1 LSLYEYYRSNTTVQL
16 VLQYCEGGEV
26 LDTIAQRRGLS
37 ENEAKVIMKQTFD
50 ALRHCHMMNICHRDL
65 KPQNLLLRNSIDS
78 GREINERTAHV
89 VICDFGVSTIV
100 SNQRLRKL
108 IGTVSY
114 MAPEVFHRNYDISCD
129 VWSAGVILFQL
140 LSGFKPFENRRDIE
154 MDSTAALE
162 RAFRKH
168 PELWHS
174 RVSASCKSLIK
185 RLLQLD
191 ATRRPSCDDILR
203 LDPWFRVQNRKSHR
217 TYSNESYIYYHN
229 NTHTNT
235 ATEKKNLDRNVYDSL
250 ALKALCSSQKVTK
263 FQHQMALSLADD
275 LMKHQNTNKEGELLR
290 QFQMLDIDGDGVISP
305 KELQV
310 FFKHSKYENSV
321 ADLLRRAD
329 LDHDDRISYREVLVL
344 ALERVSWNVPLRRE
358 DLSRRVGLSSSDV
371 DIVQQRVRGV

>member
-1 LSLYEYYRSNTTVQL
+1 MWNYNRRKREISPSSGTSAWGRIRQIKQLGKGTYGTVWLARSSSRGLVAVKELILRRPADVDAIENEIEIMQRIKAHGNILSLYEYYRSNTTVQL

-26 LDTIAQRRGLS
+26 LDAIAQRRGLS

-65 KPQNLLLRNSIDS
+65 KPQNLLLRTSIES
-78 GREINERTAHV
+78 GQQINERTAHV

-154 MDSTAALE
+154 MDSTASLE

-203 LDPWFRVQNRKSHR
+203 LDPWFQAQDRRTRR
-217 TYSNESYIYYHN
+217 TYSMN
-229 NTHTNT
+229 
-235 ATEKKNLDRNVYDSL
+235 
-250 ALKALCSSQKVTK
+250 
-263 FQHQMALSLADD
+263 
-275 LMKHQNTNKEGELLR
+275 
-290 QFQMLDIDGDGVISP
+290 
-305 KELQV
+305 
-310 FFKHSKYENSV
+310 
-321 ADLLRRAD
+321 
-329 LDHDDRISYREVLVL
+329 RIS
-344 ALERVSWNVPLRRE
+344 
-358 DLSRRVGLSSSDV
+358 
-371 DIVQQRVRGV
+371 